1 MVVRLALRFGVGV
14 GVLGSVWLLFLQLS
28 GNNPLGPKQFLG
40 ELLVP
45 LAVVASQWFLR
56 RSLLP
61 AGPGVG
67 RALGVGGLTV
77 LLAAAMLA
85 GSEWSLG
92 RDKATLQTGIA
103 EAIDIQKA
111 AFAGL
116 PKAQRNA
123 TREAAIMQQTKQKT
137 AGDFAASTFTY
148 VLLMGMLVA
157 LPSGVLLRK

>member
-1 MVVRLALRFGVGV
+1 MRLALRFGVGV
-14 GVLGSVWLLFLQLS
+14 GVVGALWLLFLQLS

-45 LAVVASQWFLR
+45 LAAVASQWFLR
-56 RSLLP
+56 RALLP

-85 GSEWSLG
+85 GSEYSLA
-92 RDKATLQTGIA
+92 RDKTTLQTGIR

-116 PKAQRNA
+116 PKAKRNA
-123 TREAAIMQQTKQKT
+123 GQEVAILQQTMQKT
-137 AGDFAASTFTY
+137 PGDFAASTFTY
-148 VLLMGMLVA
+148 VLLMGMLVT
-157 LPSGVLLRK
+157 LPSGVFLRK